1 MSSNLSQYSKKWAAL
16 RRLKIAFW
24 TIYVI
29 SVPSLVAVQRLTES
43 GGVRVAV
50 VGAIVLAW
58 LGLLAAW
65 IVWRCPRC
73 EQYFHMDLIYQNPI
87 ASECKHCGLPKGS
100 HG

>member
-1 MSSNLSQYSKKWAAL
+1 MQNLNYYQKQWASL

-24 TIYVI
+24 TTFLI
-29 SVPSLVAVQRLTES
+29 SFPGLMAVQRLTES
-43 GGVRVAV
+43 GAVRLSVLGV
-50 VGAIVLAW
+50 IVLAW

-65 IVWRCPRC
+65 IAWRCPRC
-73 EQYFHMDLIYQNPI
+73 EQYFHMDMIYQNPI